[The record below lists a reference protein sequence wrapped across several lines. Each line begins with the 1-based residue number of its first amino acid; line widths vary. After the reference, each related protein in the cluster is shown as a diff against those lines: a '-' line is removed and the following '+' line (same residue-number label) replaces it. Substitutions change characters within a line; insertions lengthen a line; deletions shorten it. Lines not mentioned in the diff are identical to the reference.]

1 MEQANA
7 KGSIGTFLIEGKDKD
22 VANAKDILTD
32 KFGLKG
38 RITVQVPASA
48 RSCLL
53 GPYGTLIQ
61 SISNSTGASITIP
74 SLPNNPKK
82 ESVKSELNEEMMD
95 VIIFGEMWAICK
107 AGVEIQNIV
116 KSMSATKRIHY
127 IRHIENT
134 FYPLIAGTHNQRIN
148 KISTDTGTKIHV
160 PFYNFDNL
168 NTTFADI
175 KKNYIT
181 ITGDGNSV
189 KVASKMIEDLYEDLK
204 MNTYALDVDIPKRQH
219 RYLIGPNSANLHE
232 ILETTGCVLELP
244 PATDQSVKVII
255 YGPQNQLAG
264 ALQTVIE
271 KANSMHVQQLDIT
284 DFHQTE
290 NLMKHSINVL
300 KYLWNGGKLKK
311 IESETVP
318 EDVENARKEVT
329 EIIKNLPPSCF
340 DVVMISQQFN
350 QHVIGCKEQN
360 LQRIKDAY
368 GVEIIVPDEKEANPG
383 ILIVFEGRKDFSV
396 QTLTAPVK
404 HYQHIIKNTLN
415 TIIYNDSSNG
425 SGGAYSPVSLKS
437 GSSKSS
443 GANDESLNTQQ
454 ISDNSIVVK
463 GPAKEVEEINEKV
476 EDVKRIENTKP
487 FTAEFKIL
495 AIYASDIICKEEI
508 KFICDNYN
516 VTININNRH
525 FNEGKNGSKEDKFVY
540 VKIVGMKV
548 HVEKVR
554 SRILSTV
561 NKLNREIV
569 VCVII
574 PPQYHAS
581 LRPKV
586 IANLTEKY
594 GVRIQFPKQNNRA
607 IITTSISSEIDESED
622 GSNVEKECKRECEYE
637 DLDLDEKRSY
647 QVLITGNKR
656 GTSAARLELL
666 NPFYYIKEYDDV
678 LSFTIPAKYVPH
690 IVGRKSRRI
699 KEISIETSTKIKINR
714 LNRWFFKVTVHGY
727 KMDNIKAQNKILE
740 IIKDIEEQAV
750 TTININPRH
759 HSLLFD
765 NINEII
771 AKAGGPK
778 NKSVQAEMVRF
789 PGRASDVVLIKA
801 NKELVEKIKEEF
813 EILINEQE
821 KNLIIDA
828 IKVPRYEHSVIRGK
842 RGCQL
847 HKIENKFNVELHL
860 PGSSRFYNYIRV
872 TRKKGKGELT
882 GDDLIKIIGKE
893 VENVELAKEEILSIL
908 QYEDVFKFPCKLY
921 NVINDNGSTSRKLTN
936 MYNVQIKHQT
946 NERKQIS
953 TIINKRPIFK
963 KSTKEKVSKFISW
976 TLKGARGQVEQA
988 IKYLNELL
996 EQAVNACTGYLSIP
1010 QTYHRH
1016 IIGGGGS
1023 VISYIRRESQCVI
1036 NMPEVNDDDTIVIIG
1051 SKENIV
1057 VAKDMIFEI
1066 LINWRKEQNRNNRKY
1081 NSKHFEFI

>member
-329 EIIKNLPPSCF
+329 EIIKNL
-340 DVVMISQQFN
+340 
-350 QHVIGCKEQN
+350 QN

-383 ILIVFEGRKDFSV
+383 ILIVFEVKNELLKMECDLSSDFSV

-476 EDVKRIENTKP
+476 EDVKRIE
-487 FTAEFKIL
+487 
-495 AIYASDIICKEEI
+495 
-508 KFICDNYN
+508 
-516 VTININNRH
+516 
-525 FNEGKNGSKEDKFVY
+525 GKNGSKEDKFVY

-607 IITTSISSEIDESED
+607 IITT
-622 GSNVEKECKRECEYE
+622 N
-637 DLDLDEKRSY
+637 EKRSY

-963 KSTKEKVSKFISW
+963 KSTKGVIEEAEGNDDDEFNVNKFVFKIIDDDGEDEEMEEVEEVEPRIGNRIENDKEKVSKFISW